1 MKLKYALRSNLK
13 LDIEEIRSHSLICS
27 DLIASLI
34 ELTSRI
40 LKEIDDLADTD
51 DGFIL
56 KEIDDLADTDDGFYR
71 VFPPSIHQVD
81 DTSDW
86 DEDRAF
92 REARKSGRLSDDP
105 KSANYHGKYMFM
117 GPCIREGVRDAFKHH
132 HTKEPLI

>member
-34 ELTSRI
+34 ELTNR
-40 LKEIDDLADTD
+40 
-51 DGFIL
+51 IL

-92 REARKSGRLSDDP
+92 REARESGRLSDDP
-105 KSANYHGKYMFM
+105 KSANYHGKYVFM

-132 HTKEPLI
+132 HTKEPLR

>member
-34 ELTSRI
+34 ELTSR
-40 LKEIDDLADTD
+40 
-51 DGFIL
+51 IL

>member
-34 ELTSRI
+34 ELTSR
-40 LKEIDDLADTD
+40 
-51 DGFIL
+51 IL

-105 KSANYHGKYMFM
+105 KSANYHGK
-117 GPCIREGVRDAFKHH
+117 
-132 HTKEPLI
+132 

>member
-13 LDIEEIRSHSLICS
+13 LDIEEIRSSLLICS

-51 DGFIL
+51 DGFI
-56 KEIDDLADTDDGFYR
+56 
-71 VFPPSIHQVD
+71 HQVD

-92 REARKSGRLSDDP
+92 REARESGRLSDDP
-105 KSANYHGKYMFM
+105 KSENYHGKYVFM

>member
-34 ELTSRI
+34 ELTSR
-40 LKEIDDLADTD
+40 
-51 DGFIL
+51 IL

-105 KSANYHGKYMFM
+105 KSANYHGKYMLM

>member
-13 LDIEEIRSHSLICS
+13 LDIEEIRSSLLICS

-34 ELTSRI
+34 ELTNR
-40 LKEIDDLADTD
+40 
-51 DGFIL
+51 IL

-92 REARKSGRLSDDP
+92 REARESGRLSDDP
-105 KSANYHGKYMFM
+105 KSANYHGKYVFM